1 MRKILSLVLTALI
14 LLGAG
19 CSGSGPSPNQQETNP
34 IENSQTE
41 KYNGA
46 ANQPEIPSQSQDPGS
61 SPGQTAVEQP
71 GPGTP
76 SQPAVI
82 SVEDITLNTSDLSL
96 AVKETFQLVA
106 AISPLEAS
114 SKKLHWSTSDPAV
127 AAVSDTGLVTAQGN
141 GTAEVKATSADGEVS
156 ATASVSVSTPATGLS
171 LTPSSL
177 QLKLGQTK
185 KLTATLSPQSA
196 SDKRVTWS
204 SNKPEVVQVDSSG
217 MVTAQG
223 NGTATISVK
232 TVTGKLT
239 ASTTIT
245 VTTPV
250 SGVTL
255 NKTSLNLKTG
265 QTTQLTASIQPA
277 GASEKGITWSSNK
290 PAVATVS
297 SSGLVTAKGKG
308 TAVITVTTK
317 DGSKTAKATI
327 TVTELQ
333 QTGTAD
339 ELLMLSLVNEEREK
353 AGLGPLRF
361 NIKLT
366 EVARI
371 KSQDM
376 IDNKYFAHDSPTYGS
391 PFEMMKQFGITY
403 RYAAE
408 NLALHP
414 SVESAHQGLM
424 NSPGHRANILN
435 PNLTE
440 IGIGIIPN
448 SQGRYYVTQMFIG
461 F

>member
-1 MRKILSLVLTALI
+1 MESVLFKGAYVVGIGTADVGVRDGRIDLV
-14 LLGAG
+14 GAG
-19 CSGSGPSPNQQETNP
+19 QEDKYDRVFPAGNYALLPGLINTHGHAAMSLLRSVSDDLP
-34 IENSQTE
+34 LKQWLEE
-41 KYNGA
+41 K
-46 ANQPEIPSQSQDPGS
+46 IW
-61 SPGQTAVEQP
+61 
-71 GPGTP
+71 
-76 SQPAVI
+76 
-82 SVEDITLNTSDLSL
+82 
-96 AVKETFQLVA
+96 
-106 AISPLEAS
+106 PLEA
-114 SKKLHWSTSDPAV
+114 KLSPDSVYW
-127 AAVSDTGLVTAQGN
+127 
-141 GTAEVKATSADGEVS
+141 GTMLAIAEVKATSADGEVS

-353 AGLGPLRF
+353 AGLGPLMF